1 MPLDMDACADG
12 DPPTVAPDWNP
23 DGPTPE
29 SLRDYRVVLA
39 HAEPIHD
46 PVKDTYSWVPSLA
59 PWFALNPP
67 AGVVPCE
74 MVELI
79 THIVGRI
86 PSATRIGAIAQLRM
100 AMWIIEKDV
109 RGPLFSP

>member
-1 MPLDMDACADG
+1 MPIDLDAFDDDAA
-12 DPPTVAPDWNP
+12 PLAVPDWNP
-23 DGPTPE
+23 DGAAPE
-29 SLRDYRVVLA
+29 RLRDYATVIA

-59 PWFALNPP
+59 PWFGLNPP

-74 MVELI
+74 MMKLV
-79 THIVGRI
+79 TDIVGRV
-86 PSATRIGAIAQLRM
+86 PAATRVGAIAQLRM
-100 AMWIIEKDV
+100 AMWILEKDV